1 MRVATTLWSVALAD
15 PSVTDRLY
23 TEHPELYDAV
33 QSAWDYDRDVSFLL
47 AAADRHDAASVA
59 DGRLADPPTELLEVG
74 CGTGEHTQRLAAAG
88 FDVTGVDPNEP
99 MLDRARRK
107 FPGLDARLV
116 VGGLPSL
123 PVTGTFPVVVAF
135 RGVISHLPPE
145 GLEPSVAAL
154 GDRLA
159 DDGVL
164 VFDASRLP
172 PTGHDAPALDVG
184 ETANGT
190 YARIV
195 QMQPRE
201 DGRLDWN
208 SVVVPPEGEAFVN
221 SRPMTPFDDR
231 EIVDALRAAGLTV
244 ETHDGFGPD
253 DDGRTVFVATPA

>member
-1 MRVATTLWSVALAD
+1 MRGPATLSTVGLTVKF
-15 PSVTDRLY
+15 VTDRLY
-23 TEHPELYDAV
+23 AEHPELYDAV
-33 QSAWDYDRDVSFLL
+33 QSEWDYDRDVSFLL
-47 AAADRHDAASVA
+47 AAADRHDAVTVT
-59 DGRLADPPTELLEVG
+59 DGRLTDPPTELLEVG
-74 CGTGEHTQRLAAAG
+74 CGTGEHTRRLAAAG
-88 FDVTGVDPNEP
+88 FDVTGVDPHGAV
-99 MLDRARRK
+99 LDRAREK
-107 FPGLDARLV
+107 YPELDARLV
-116 VGGLPSL
+116 AGGLPSL

-145 GLEPSVAAL
+145 ELKPAVTAL

-172 PTGHDAPALDVG
+172 PDGHDEPALDVG
-184 ETANGT
+184 ETPRGA
-190 YARIV
+190 YARVV
-195 QMQPRE
+195 QMQPRG

-208 SVVVPPEGEAFVN
+208 SVVVPPEGRPFVN

-231 EIVDALRAAGLTV
+231 EIVDALRAAGLDA